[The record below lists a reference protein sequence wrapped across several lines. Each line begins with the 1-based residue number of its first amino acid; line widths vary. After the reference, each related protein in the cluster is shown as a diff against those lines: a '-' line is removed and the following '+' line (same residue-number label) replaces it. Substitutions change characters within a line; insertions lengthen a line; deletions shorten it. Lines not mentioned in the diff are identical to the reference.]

1 MRLVSKDA
9 DFDIKYENFDLV
21 VEEDVEDGC
30 FCIFA
35 VSDDMIYNMGDYS
48 TLENARSVMNIM
60 INSYI
65 RNLKNFYFPTDE
77 KVIDMLSKRCGN
89 D

>member
-1 MRLVSKDA
+1 MRLVSQDT

-21 VEEDVEDGC
+21 VEEDIEDGC

-35 VSDDMIYNMGDYS
+35 VSDDMLYRMADYS
-48 TLENARSVMNIM
+48 TLENARSVMNMM
-60 INSYI
+60 INNYMK
-65 RNLKNFYFPTDE
+65 NLKTFIFQQM
-77 KVIDMLSKRCGN
+77 KKLQMLSERCEN